1 MHNSDILTEVPDF
14 SKEIPTGNRIIIDW
28 VSFTTCK
35 HDVVEL
41 VNLLGLA
48 GCPFETVNGAK
59 GYQYREYFSGISI
72 HFSEDRTAQ
81 NGFIWLEMSGQGCR
95 AFETYGTGDY
105 ETLFNL
111 SRQYPEECRIK
122 RLDVAFDDRE
132 NVFNIDQICDE
143 TKAEHFVSR
152 LKTYEVI
159 YSNKGNATYF
169 GSQKSNIYIR
179 FYDKAKE
186 RGYDNGL
193 HWVRCELQLRDVNSQ
208 GFVNRLKDESIQ
220 DLYLGVL
227 KNYVSFRVP
236 DEFDS
241 NKRRWDVAAWWDSFL
256 SVAVPIS
263 VYDKPGVEYNL
274 SACERYVMTQPVGS
288 IQTLIKIYGAAAF
301 VAMVLRAPSPKNP
314 KYRQLIAECQQ
325 LETEESIISTL
336 EQRVDDAEFLRELG
350 HSYMDIEYVFIEK
363 KEEARAAFQRRIHED
378 LFGKADKKPREVNR

>member
-14 SKEIPTGNRIIIDW
+14 SKEIPAGNRIIIDW
-28 VSFTTCK
+28 VSFTTSK

-41 VNLLGLA
+41 VDFLGLS
-48 GCPFETVNGAK
+48 GCPFETVNGSK

-95 AFETYGTGDY
+95 SFETYGTGDY

-111 SRQYPEECRIK
+111 SRQYPDECRIK

-143 TKAEHFVSR
+143 TKAENFVSR

-186 RGYDNGL
+186 RGYDSGI

-227 KNYVSFRVP
+227 KNYLSFRVP

-241 NKRRWDVAAWWDSFL
+241 NKRRWDVATWWDNFISDA
-256 SVAVPIS
+256 VATS

-288 IQTLIKIYGAAAF
+288 IKTLVKIYGAAAF
-301 VAMVLRAPSPKNP
+301 IAMILRAPAPKNP
-314 KYRQLIAECQQ
+314 KYRQLIAECERM
-325 LETEESIISTL
+325 ETEESMIKTL

-350 HSYMDIEYVFIEK
+350 ESYMDIEYRFNEK
-363 KEEARAAFQRRIHED
+363 TETEREYRRQAFMRKIYGEVHRTE
-378 LFGKADKKPREVNR
+378 GK